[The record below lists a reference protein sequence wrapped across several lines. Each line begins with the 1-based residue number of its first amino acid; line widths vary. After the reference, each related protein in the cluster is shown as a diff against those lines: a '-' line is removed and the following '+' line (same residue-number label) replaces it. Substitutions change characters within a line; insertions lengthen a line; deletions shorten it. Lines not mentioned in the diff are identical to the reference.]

1 LRQTDQVPD
10 RDRHAVGSGKQLWS
24 GTSEG
29 AEKDGTPMIEK
40 RQRAG
45 DSNDQERRVDLRWR
59 WHVHR
64 SL

>member
-1 LRQTDQVPD
+1 
-10 RDRHAVGSGKQLWS
+10 VGSGKLLWS

-29 AEKDGTPMIEK
+29 AEKDGTRVIEK

-45 DSNDQERRVDLRWR
+45 DSNDQERGIDPRWR
-59 WHVHR
+59 WCIHR